1 MMQKIL
7 IYFFLAFCLAFLWSC
22 ASITGFEEART
33 VGEGNHEISPSLNA
47 VVVNNFFSDDE
58 EFFYPKLDIKY
69 RYGLTENLD
78 LGVRASSTFNL
89 SAFAKAK
96 IWDSKDGTLAL
107 GGGLEFASTLG
118 ASFETHLP
126 LFFSYYPNDNVTFN
140 FSPRLINL
148 FAIELTDEEN
158 FTYLGAN
165 TGLLIGK
172 GNTRVGFDLGFY
184 SSVREN
190 RSYLITAGVGVKFK
204 IVPRRD

>member
-1 MMQKIL
+1 MQRL
-7 IYFFLAFCLAFLWSC
+7 VMLFFLVLLLVIFWSC
-22 ASITGFEEART
+22 ASLTGFEEART
-33 VGEGNHEISPSLNA
+33 VGVGNHGISPSVNA
-47 VVVNNFFSDDE
+47 VVVNNFFSDDD
-58 EFFYPKLDIKY
+58 EFFYPNLDIKY

-89 SAFAKAK
+89 GAFAKARL
-96 IWDSKDGTLAL
+96 WDSEDGTIAI

-118 ASFETHLP
+118 TSLETHLP
-126 LFFSYYPNDNVTFN
+126 LFFSYYPNDNITFN
-140 FSPRLINL
+140 FSPRLIGL
-148 FAIELTDEEN
+148 YVLDFTDEER

-184 SSVREN
+184 NSVSGS
-190 RSYLITAGVGVKFK
+190 RSYLFTAGVGLKFK